1 MTTRPIRPVQIVE
14 RVTNLPLK
22 ELRLRN
28 VARPI
33 EIDYLFGR
41 VPVRSGALR
50 LADLGSKRYHYVL
63 VGEQLFRL
71 PPGVKR
77 VYSVPTSVNT
87 RQVVGYWVFEANF
100 RCDPLAL
107 TVTSNGPKRWV
118 IDVGRDVL
126 KAQVCGK

>member
-1 MTTRPIRPVQIVE
+1 MASKPIRPVQIVE
-14 RVTNLPLK
+14 KLTNLPLT

-33 EIDYLFGR
+33 ENDYLFGR
-41 VPVRSGALR
+41 VPVGPGARR
-50 LADLGSKRYHYVL
+50 LAVLGSKRYHYVL

-100 RCDPLAL
+100 RCGPLAL
-107 TVTSNGPKRWV
+107 AVTSNGPKRWV
-118 IDVGRDVL
+118 INVGRDVL